1 MFNLDNI
8 SVKEFFQLEDE
19 QLFKQYMRF
28 TDEKDPFYL
37 KPKGVFAKRNATPLG
52 ELTFGEVAN
61 LKYNLSKPT
70 YQNIYE
76 CFDMVFK
83 VKLQNYL
90 NQDVVS
96 YLYAFNW
103 IKDSSQ
109 KLIDREQKAL
119 NSEPDPFLEMAGV
132 MRLVPFGELNTLKAI
147 AQQFGKS
154 PDEVEN
160 WKYNL
165 VFSLMLHDKVSGEV
179 QKAYNELKY
188 GSKRKA

>member
-8 SVKEFFQLEDE
+8 SVKEFFQLKDD
-19 QLFKQYMRF
+19 QLFEQYMRF
-28 TDEKDPFYL
+28 TDETNSFYL
-37 KPKGVFAKRNATPLG
+37 KPKRIFAKKTATPLG

-61 LKYNLSKPT
+61 LKHNLSKPT

-83 VKLQNYL
+83 VKL
-90 NQDVVS
+90 
-96 YLYAFNW
+96 
-103 IKDSSQ
+103 
-109 KLIDREQKAL
+109 
-119 NSEPDPFLEMAGV
+119 V
-132 MRLVPFGELNTLKAI
+132 MRLVPFGELNTLKSL